1 MSMKN
6 PLRPDTA
13 PQPEPVD
20 ILVVNDEP
28 SMLFAVQSLL
38 IDPAY
43 QVEGVGSGE
52 AALRWLLRRDCAVI
66 LLDINMPG
74 MDGFETASLIRQRDQ
89 SRNTPIIFTTAYRT
103 ADVDTAQGYALGAV
117 DYLFIPIV
125 PEVLRSKVAVFAD
138 LFRQRRQLARQV
150 ELSAANHA
158 LQREIAQRIRTE
170 QELHRSNAELEQF
183 AYVASHDLRAPLRG
197 IRNLTGWIQEE
208 LGALALSDEIREN
221 LGLLQTRVRRMEQL
235 IEGLLAYSRIGRVHG
250 NLETLDSGAL
260 LAEILDLVQA
270 PAGFRIEIGER
281 MPVLK
286 ANRTQFQSVLQNL
299 ITNAVK
305 HHDGAMGRIQVD
317 AIAEG
322 DGYRFTVTD
331 DGPGIPPQH
340 RERVFQMF
348 QTLRPWDEAETS
360 GMGLALVRKAV
371 EYAGGTITLNE
382 APGGRGAR
390 FSFTW
395 PVVPESIG

>member
-371 EYAGGTITLNE
+371 EYAGGTIT
-382 APGGRGAR
+382 
-390 FSFTW
+390 
-395 PVVPESIG
+395 